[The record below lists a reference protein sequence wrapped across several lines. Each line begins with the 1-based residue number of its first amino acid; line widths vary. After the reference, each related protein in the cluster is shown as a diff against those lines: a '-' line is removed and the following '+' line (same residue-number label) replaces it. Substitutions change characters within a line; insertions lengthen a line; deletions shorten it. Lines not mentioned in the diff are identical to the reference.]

1 MISKFRG
8 ASSVHFDDK
17 GELVTLDGQGECNV
31 RWTANHLCVVG
42 TLTTL
47 LVSSVPVRAIAVGTE
62 VEAQRWA
69 AAEPGEGCR
78 IRVSFPFIDAPG
90 AEAKCEQERARSPH
104 VVAVSECHYRT
115 STLTPV
121 RIRIHASSK

>member
-1 MISKFRG
+1 VISKFRG

-69 AAEPGEGCR
+69 AAEPGRRVPYPSFVSVHRCARCR
-78 IRVSFPFIDAPG
+78 GQV
-90 AEAKCEQERARSPH
+90 
-104 VVAVSECHYRT
+104 
-115 STLTPV
+115 
-121 RIRIHASSK
+121 